1 MKKKLFSLATFFVTN
16 LVISQITLD
25 HSFSSEDLQVYTN
38 ETETFYYT
46 VGQSIGTIK
55 IYSADYTL
63 YKQFTPTS
71 SVNISRYDNF
81 ILSKN
86 IFDTDNLLE
95 IVTLS
100 GSYPNNSIVIYNEN
114 GTIVKDFVSGYHFDD
129 EFDFHVYHDNT
140 TNTNKLRLLKTS
152 TNATEIYNLPSTSL
166 ANKEIQTKNKLSA
179 FPIPTNRILN
189 ITNPENGYNKIE
201 IYDTSGKLVMDK
213 NFNNSDNQISI
224 NVEVLSK
231 GVYTYKIGNL
241 SSKFIKN

>member
-1 MKKKLFSLATFFVTN
+1 MKKNLFSLATFFVTN

-25 HSFSSEDLQVYTN
+25 HSFSSENLQVYTN

-55 IYSADYTL
+55 IYSADYKL
-63 YKQFTPTS
+63 YKQFIPTS
-71 SVNISRYDNF
+71 SVNISSYDNF

-95 IVTLS
+95 IVTYS
-100 GSYPNNSIVIYNEN
+100 GSYPNYSIVIYNEN
-114 GTIVKDFVSGYHFDD
+114 GAIVKDFGSGYKFED

-140 TNTNKLRLLKTS
+140 TNTNKLRLKTS
-152 TNATEIYNLPSTSL
+152 TNVTEIYNLPSNSL
-166 ANKEIQTKNKLSA
+166 ATKEIQTKNKLSA

-201 IYDTSGKLVMDK
+201 IYDTIGKLVMVK

-224 NVEVLSK
+224 NVEILSK
-231 GVYTYKIGNL
+231 GVYNYKIGNL